1 MIVITIITSTFWR
14 CDFLTWN
21 LWGSHHAILRCEKES
36 SSIQQKWPNIL
47 HTPTYSVEPL
57 CSDQWHEASMV
68 GASGSL
74 SNEILFKAAQDAVKT
89 LQQLDDRNKLR
100 LYAHY
105 KQATVGPAQGSR
117 PSVFQQVARAKW
129 DAWSELQ
136 SMSSTD
142 AMLGY
147 CSLVDEFVPGWREN
161 VQEGHISQNQP
172 VTTEAEPA
180 SDEILFK
187 AAQDAVKT
195 LQQLDDRNKLRLYA
209 HYKQATVGPAQ
220 GSRPSVFQQVARAKW
235 DAWSELQ
242 SMSSTDAM
250 LGYCSLV
257 DEFVPG
263 WRENVQEGHISQ
275 NQPVTTEAEPAS
287 DEILFKAAQDAVK
300 TLQQLDDRNKLRLY
314 AHYKQATVGPAQGS
328 RPSVFQ
334 QVARAKWDAWSELQ
348 SMSSTDAMLGYCS
361 LVDEFVPGWREHVQR
376 SSEDYSEPSCQ
387 ACTEGSLYRWGFADT
402 RFELVSAG
410 GVASHVR
417 ITSDRYP
424 AISRRIKGLWEFFQK
439 KPRVQSARG
448 DSSLPELPEPSA
460 DAWRQRSCRQFRG
473 WDAFKIWRMRCTW
486 LWHTSEFIY
495 IYILY
500 IYFPVSP

>member
-1 MIVITIITSTFWR
+1 
-14 CDFLTWN
+14 
-21 LWGSHHAILRCEKES
+21 
-36 SSIQQKWPNIL
+36 
-47 HTPTYSVEPL
+47 
-57 CSDQWHEASMV
+57 MV

-74 SNEILFKAAQDAVKT
+74 GNEILFKAAQDAVKT

-136 SMSSTD
+136 NMSSTD

-172 VTTEAEPA
+172 GTAEAELA

-242 SMSSTDAM
+242 NMSSTDAM

-263 WRENVQEGHISQ
+263 WRENVQ
-275 NQPVTTEAEPAS
+275 
-287 DEILFKAAQDAVK
+287 
-300 TLQQLDDRNKLRLY
+300 R
-314 AHYKQATVGPAQGS
+314 
-328 RPSVFQ
+328 
-334 QVARAKWDAWSELQ
+334 
-348 SMSSTDAMLGYCS
+348 
-361 LVDEFVPGWREHVQR
+361 
-376 SSEDYSEPSCQ
+376 SEDYSEPSCQ
-387 ACTEGSLYRWGFADT
+387 ASTESSLYRWGFADT
-402 RFELVSAG
+402 RFELVSTSG
-410 GVASHVR
+410 ASHVR

-424 AISRRIKGLWEFFQK
+424 AISRSIKGLWEFFQK
-439 KPRVQSARG
+439 KPRAGGRG
-448 DSSLPELPEPSA
+448 NSCLPELPEPSA
-460 DAWRQRSCRQFRG
+460 DAWRVVLGPRMGCFQNL
-473 WDAFKIWRMRCTW
+473 DAMYMT
-486 LWHTSEFIY
+486 T
-495 IYILY
+495 
-500 IYFPVSP
+500 

>member
-1 MIVITIITSTFWR
+1 MQFWGVKR
-14 CDFLTWN
+14 N
-21 LWGSHHAILRCEKES
+21 LPAS
-36 SSIQQKWPNIL
+36 SSSNIL
-47 HTPTYSVEPL
+47 HTPTYSLEPL

-147 CSLVDEFVPGWREN
+147 CSLVDEFVPGWRE
-161 VQEGHISQNQP
+161 
-172 VTTEAEPA
+172 
-180 SDEILFK
+180 
-187 AAQDAVKT
+187 
-195 LQQLDDRNKLRLYA
+195 
-209 HYKQATVGPAQ
+209 
-220 GSRPSVFQQVARAKW
+220 
-235 DAWSELQ
+235 
-242 SMSSTDAM
+242 
-250 LGYCSLV
+250 
-257 DEFVPG
+257 
-263 WRENVQEGHISQ
+263 
-275 NQPVTTEAEPAS
+275 
-287 DEILFKAAQDAVK
+287 
-300 TLQQLDDRNKLRLY
+300 
-314 AHYKQATVGPAQGS
+314 
-328 RPSVFQ
+328 
-334 QVARAKWDAWSELQ
+334 
-348 SMSSTDAMLGYCS
+348 
-361 LVDEFVPGWREHVQR
+361 HVQR

-387 ACTEGSLYRWGFADT
+387 ACTESSLYRWGFADT

-486 LWHTSEFIY
+486 LWHTSEY
-495 IYILY
+495 IY